1 MRISHR
7 YIIILIALTIC
18 INIITYHTYK
28 KNERLRRNIEA
39 LNISENTPITE
50 VLIDNE
56 ICDFGNLS
64 TDTIVVK
71 KYTILNVGKNPLLI
85 KEIYPDCH
93 CTKYDISSY
102 KAEPGDSIL
111 LNLEVST
118 KNKPLGEFTINTVVK
133 INAQQPLNIF
143 RLKGNI
149 LSGL

>member
-56 ICDFGNLS
+56 ICDFGNFQMKTNCVKELDKKSKLS
-64 TDTIVVK
+64 TDIT
-71 KYTILNVGKNPLLI
+71 
-85 KEIYPDCH
+85 
-93 CTKYDISSY
+93 
-102 KAEPGDSIL
+102 
-111 LNLEVST
+111 
-118 KNKPLGEFTINTVVK
+118 
-133 INAQQPLNIF
+133 
-143 RLKGNI
+143 
-149 LSGL
+149 